1 MMSVTLTRRCKLM
14 KSIKNRREH
23 IGLTQA
29 QFASSLQVSRA
40 TVAMWETEKSY
51 PRADLLPKIAQLLGC
66 TIDDLYADEPSQ
78 AAV

>member
-1 MMSVTLTRRCKLM
+1 M
-14 KSIKNRREH
+14 KSIKTRREG

-29 QFASSLQVSRA
+29 QFADSLNVSRA

-51 PRADLLPKIAQLLGC
+51 PRADLLPKIAQILGC
-66 TIDDLYADEPSQ
+66 TIDDLYADEPPQ

>member
-1 MMSVTLTRRCKLM
+1 M
-14 KSIKNRREH
+14 KSIKTRREG

-29 QFASSLQVSRA
+29 QFADSLNVSRA

-66 TIDDLYADEPSQ
+66 TIDDLYADKPSQ

>member
-1 MMSVTLTRRCKLM
+1 M
-14 KSIKNRREH
+14 KSIKTRREG

-29 QFASSLQVSRA
+29 QFADSLNVSRA

-51 PRADLLPKIAQLLGC
+51 PRADLLPKIAQMLGC
-66 TIDDLYADEPSQ
+66 TIDDLYADEPPQ

>member
-1 MMSVTLTRRCKLM
+1 M
-14 KSIKNRREH
+14 KSIKSRREQ

-29 QFASSLQVSRA
+29 QFAENLHVSRA

-51 PRADLLPKIAQLLGC
+51 PRADLLPRIAQLLGC
-66 TIDDLYADEPSQ
+66 TIDDLYADEPPQ